1 MVRRRPPGG
10 RSAALEALTL
20 RHGARRA
27 ARTCPPNTFLA
38 VNVGPDVI
46 DHPEVLT
53 VLNGHRNL
61 GGVVIE
67 LTEHARIDSY
77 VSLEPVAEPAARGRR
92 HDRHRRRGRRL
103 RRPAAPDRDPSA
115 HHQARPQLIS
125 GIDRDETKRALV
137 EMIGTFASRIDAWVL
152 AEGIEHLGEL
162 DAVIEPRRPDG
173 PGVPAGPAR
182 RALGGRSTADGAA
195 LLRHQIPSRAEH
207 SLRKILERT
216 ATVYDKAAAA
226 GAFADDATDLV
237 VMLDA
242 HHRPVATM
250 DADGL
255 VHSALDPSIGSA
267 WTPPSRRPPS
277 ARSPGPPSSGSTRC
291 CASTSY
297 GRYMGVVRMERVVT
311 YLSARTP
318 ATDSPLFSGT
328 AQAGLAQWGR
338 EHRHRASSPA
348 RPRRRRRPGRARVAA
363 PLPGVQRVRR
373 VSLASDGAEA
383 LARIGR
389 PAARRPGRST

>member
-1 MVRRRPPGG
+1 MSGVRTTHEQRSQDVDWQALLNRALTGEGVRTVYQPVVDLTRGTVVGYEALTRFDGYPVASPDEWFGAARRVG
-10 RSAALEALTL
+10 RSAALEALAL
-20 RHGARRA
+20 RLGLAGRQDL
-27 ARTCPPNTFLA
+27 PPNTFLA

-46 DHPEVLT
+46 DHPAVRA
-53 VLNGHRNL
+53 VLNSHRNL

-77 VSLEPVAEPAARGRR
+77 VSLEPALNSLRAAGAMIAIDDAGAGYAGLQHLIGIRP
-92 HDRHRRRGRRL
+92 HIIKLDRN
-103 RRPAAPDRDPSA
+103 
-115 HHQARPQLIS
+115 LIS

-162 DAVIEPRRPDG
+162 DAVMSL
-173 PGVPAGPAR
+173 GVPLGQGYLLGRPATPWAEIDR
-182 RALGGRSTADGAA
+182 RGAA

-226 GAFADDATDLV
+226 GAFADDSTDLV

-242 HHRPVATM
+242 HHRPVATL

-255 VHSALDPSIGSA
+255 VHSALDPSMRVSVE
-267 WTPPSRRPPS
+267 TPVAEAAERAITRPAVQRFHPLL
-277 ARSPGPPSSGSTRC
+277 C
-291 CASTSY
+291 VDEL

-318 ATDSPLFSGT
+318 RD
-328 AQAGLAQWGR
+328 
-338 EHRHRASSPA
+338 
-348 RPRRRRRPGRARVAA
+348 
-363 PLPGVQRVRR
+363 
-373 VSLASDGAEA
+373 
-383 LARIGR
+383 
-389 PAARRPGRST
+389 